1 MTHRREATGHVGS
14 DSGQTPRRGCPTTG
28 SRSGTVGF
36 VRALGVDLG
45 TRRVGLA
52 LSDSGGR
59 LATPL
64 EVLERSGSEAQDHA
78 AIAEIVTDHG
88 VEVVVVGLP
97 RSLDGSMGPAA
108 RAAKA
113 EVGRLAATVGVPV
126 QTCDERLSTTE
137 AERHLE
143 MAEVRGVRRRQVVDM
158 VAAAVLL
165 QSWLDAR
172 RHRAPRT

>member
-1 MTHRREATGHVGS
+1 MTLRRAAPGRGYLA
-14 DSGQTPRRGCPTTG
+14 PRPGR
-28 SRSGTVGF
+28 GTVGL

-52 LSDSGGR
+52 LSDSEG
-59 LATPL
+59 LVATPL

-78 AIAEIVTDHG
+78 AIAAIAAERH

-97 RSLDGSMGPAA
+97 LSLDGSMGPAA
-108 RAAKA
+108 RAARA
-113 EVGRLAATVGVPV
+113 ESGRLAAAVGVPLE
-126 QTCDERLSTTE
+126 TCDERLTTVS
-137 AERHLE
+137 AERHLRSG
-143 MAEVRGVRRRQVVDM
+143 EVKGPRRRQVVDM

-172 RHRAPRT
+172 RDREPAT